1 LLLSV
6 SIVVVGS
13 PLCGRE
19 PSATPDPAKIMLYHA
34 ALHKK
39 IREHGVARGVR
50 PLASIVGS

>member
-1 LLLSV
+1 
-6 SIVVVGS
+6 
-13 PLCGRE
+13 
-19 PSATPDPAKIMLYHA
+19 MLYHA